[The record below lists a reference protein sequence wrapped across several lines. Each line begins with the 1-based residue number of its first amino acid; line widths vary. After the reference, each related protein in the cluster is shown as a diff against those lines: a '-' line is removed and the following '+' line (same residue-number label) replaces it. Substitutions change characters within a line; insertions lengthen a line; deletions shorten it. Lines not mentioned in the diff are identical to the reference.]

1 MVKRRQVVGLI
12 AAALLL
18 LVLALGPKA
27 LDWFRPPWGYRAAL
41 VAWIKP
47 DTRFQVAIEDV
58 RGRKAD
64 FVVDFYGVRYKGN
77 TSNLIDADLYYY
89 GAYEKPELYL
99 MRETLRSLPQPVLI
113 DVGANTGMY
122 SLFAA
127 QHAKEVHAF
136 EPFPPILPRL
146 RAHITENNIS
156 NIVVHAVGLGE
167 AEAELPFYS
176 PPEGNLGTGSFVPEL
191 KQGNR
196 DEQLTLKVVAGD
208 AYFPKAG
215 ITRVDFIKIDIE
227 GYEKAALAGLRET
240 LRRHRPIVLMEL
252 SIDPAFPHLF
262 KSMAELRSAFPENY
276 EFLSFGGRNV
286 RTGSYWLQGPFETPF
301 DRPMQF
307 NIVARPVEKAALVP
321 MNFAGEPG
329 RP

>member
-1 MVKRRQVVGLI
+1 MAVF
-12 AAALLL
+12 LL
-18 LVLALGPKA
+18 LVLVLLPKA

-47 DTRFQVAIEDV
+47 DTRFQVSVEDV
-58 RGRKAD
+58 RRRQAD
-64 FVVDFYGVRYKGN
+64 FVVDFYGVRYRGN
-77 TSNLIDADLYYY
+77 TGNLIDANLYYY
-89 GAYEKPELYL
+89 GAFEKPELYL

-113 DVGANTGMY
+113 DVGANTGVY

-127 QHAKEVHAF
+127 KYAKEVHAF

-146 RAHITENNIS
+146 RAHITENNIT
-156 NIVVHAVGLGE
+156 NVVVHAVGLGE
-167 AEAELPFYS
+167 AKAELPFYS
-176 PPEGNLGTGSFVPEL
+176 PPDANLGTGSFVPNL
-191 KQGNR
+191 KRENR
-196 DEQLTLKVVAGD
+196 DEQLALKIEAGD
-208 AYFPKAG
+208 VYFPKAG

-262 KSMAELRSAFPENY
+262 QSMEELRSAFPENY
-276 EFLSFGGRNV
+276 EFLSFGDRHV
-286 RTGSYWLQGPFETPF
+286 RTGSYWLRGPFETSF
-301 DRPMQF
+301 DRPLQF

-321 MNFAGEPG
+321 MKFAGEPG

>member
-1 MVKRRQVVGLI
+1 MSKRRQLVAGI
-12 AAALLL
+12 AAFLL
-18 LVLALGPKA
+18 LVLIVGPYA

-41 VAWIKP
+41 VDWIKP

-58 RGRKAD
+58 RARKAD

-77 TSNLIDADLYYY
+77 TGNLIDADLYYY
-89 GAYEKPELYL
+89 GAYEKPELCL
-99 MRETLRSLPQPVLI
+99 MRETLRALPQPVLI
-113 DVGANTGMY
+113 DVGANTGIY

-127 QHAKEVHAF
+127 KHAKEVHAF

-146 RAHITENNIS
+146 QGHITENNLT

-167 AEAELPFYS
+167 TEAELPFYS
-176 PPEGNLGTGSFVPEL
+176 PPEANLGTGSFVADL
-191 KQGNR
+191 KQENR
-196 DEQLTLKVVAGD
+196 NERLTLKIVAGD
-208 AYFPKAG
+208 AYFPAAG
-215 ITRVDFIKIDIE
+215 ITRVDFIKMDIE

-240 LRRHRPIVLMEL
+240 LRRHRPIVLLEL

-262 KSMAELRSAFPENY
+262 KSMDELRSAFPENY
-276 EFLSFGGRNV
+276 EFLRFGGRNV
-286 RTGSYWLQGPFETPF
+286 RTGSYWLQAPLQAAF
-301 DRPMQF
+301 DRPAQF
-307 NIVARPVEKAALVP
+307 NIVARPSEKAALVP